1 MKMRRLC
8 SCIMA
13 LLLAVSMPLTA
24 LADDWYLDEG
34 SISVEANESG
44 QTVSQG
50 ETSKNDSAPVI
61 SQSRPESGSSGNSGS
76 GSSGNTD
83 SAPPASSEST
93 SNTVTITAGENTT
106 ANVTLNGVNIDASG
120 DSGKAAVEV
129 TGSGNVVIELDGNN
143 TVQSGNNHAGVEKN
157 NSGNLTITDDNK
169 TTGSLKATGGEGGA
183 GIGGGKGGNGS
194 NITISGGTVNATG
207 GENAAGIGGGGKSD
221 GFDGGNGSNITISG
235 GTVTAKGGIS
245 GAGIGG
251 AMGGTGSNIT
261 ISDGNVTAT
270 GGENAAGIGGGG
282 AYGAGSG
289 ITIKGGTVNA
299 NGGTDAAGIG
309 GGTHGNGSNITISGS
324 TTTATGGDPQE
335 ISDDKAV
342 GGGAG
347 IGGGAYGTSDKISVK
362 FTAQVTAEGK
372 GNAANIGNG
381 YASEAT
387 EKQKDK
393 VDLSGL
399 SSFGNVNGVSGSD
412 GGYHASNGSS
422 SSGGSSG
429 GSFVSF
435 FGSNSGS
442 NSSSS
447 PSHKTWTDVA
457 ADLGKITAS
466 DNKGNAL
473 GTVVWLNEEDTLKVT
488 APANNVL
495 VTGNKADLL
504 QLKEDGVKKI
514 NLQTNR
520 VNVSVSN
527 QVLDKITDSGGGF
540 QLTADGTTVSLSS
553 TDGNNQKTPGLK
565 LTADKQ
571 PEKGKLQVD
580 FLSEES
586 KEGAG
591 DVRESRN
598 KTLQVSTNAPEA
610 TLTIDQKYLQTL
622 ANSEFGKLALAVG
635 NLLATM
641 ENQLA
646 AITAQNGSGSI
657 SIDDNS
663 VIMYDLEFS
672 AADSSENNKLD
683 DVLNEINLKMEN
695 KAQGSSVLVAEVD
708 AKAAM
713 ASASLKVPGS
723 ALQSL
728 MDQGVEETALSVNG
742 ETTRF
747 KNVNLGKQIEDSQVE
762 MFVEM
767 VDVGGSQLPF
777 VNFRTHTDIQ

>member
-8 SCIMA
+8 AYIMA
-13 LLLAVSMPLTA
+13 LLLAASMPLTA
-24 LADDWYLDEG
+24 FA
-34 SISVEANESG
+34 VEAD
-44 QTVSQG
+44 VSQG
-50 ETSKNDSAPVI
+50 NVAINDTSVSHTKDGTERTDPHEGKVTVI
-61 SQSRPESGSSGNSGS
+61 QSNPSTPTNHNVSVNTSSGSS
-76 GSSGNTD
+76 
-83 SAPPASSEST
+83 
-93 SNTVTITAGENTT
+93 V
-106 ANVTLNGVNIDASG
+106 NVTLKDVNIDVSG
-120 DSGKAAVEV
+120 NSDKAAVEV
-129 TGSGNVVIELDGNN
+129 TGSGNVTIELDGTN
-143 TVQSGNNHAGVEKN
+143 TVKSGDNHAGVEKN
-157 NSGNLTITDDNK
+157 DGDSSGKLTITDDNE
-169 TTGSLKATGGEGGA
+169 TAGSLEATGGINGAGIGGAQGGNGSNITISGGNVTANGGEGGA
-183 GIGGGKGGNGS
+183 GIGGGGNGEGSDIAISSSTVNANGGTDAAGIGGGSNGDGS

-207 GENAAGIGGGGKSD
+207 GDPWQQRNQ
-221 GFDGGNGSNITISG
+221 
-235 GTVTAKGGIS
+235 
-245 GAGIGG
+245 
-251 AMGGTGSNIT
+251 
-261 ISDGNVTAT
+261 DGNVV
-270 GGENAAGIGGGG
+270 EE
-282 AYGAGSG
+282 
-289 ITIKGGTVNA
+289 K
-299 NGGTDAAGIG
+299 
-309 GGTHGNGSNITISGS
+309 
-324 TTTATGGDPQE
+324 P
-335 ISDDKAV
+335 

-347 IGGGAYGTSDKISVK
+347 IGGGANGKSDNITIKYN
-362 FTAQVTAEGK
+362 AQVTATGK
-372 GNAANIGNG
+372 GNAADIGNG

-399 SSFGNVNGVSGSD
+399 SSFGKVNGVSGGDGGFHASD
-412 GGYHASNGSS
+412 G
-422 SSGGSSG
+422 GGSSG

-447 PSHKTWTDVA
+447 PSYKSRLDVKA
-457 ADLGKITAS
+457 TLGKITS
-466 DNKGNAL
+466 TDNDGNDL
-473 GTVVWLNEEDTLKVT
+473 SNVVWLKEDSELDIT
-488 APANNVL
+488 AKEDKFS
-495 VTGNKADLL
+495 VTGSLSDLL
-504 QLKEDGVKKI
+504 KLKEEGISKI
-514 NLQTNR
+514 NLETKR

-580 FLSEES
+580 FRSEES

-610 TLTIDQKYLQTL
+610 TLSYNRKFLNAL
-622 ANSEFGKLALAVG
+622 MNSEFGKLALAVG

-657 SIDDNS
+657 SIGDKS

-672 AADSSENNKLD
+672 AADSSGNNKLD
-683 DVLNEINLKMEN
+683 DVLNEIKLKMEN
-695 KAQGSSVLVAEVD
+695 KAQGGSVLVAEVD

-728 MDQGVEETALSVNG
+728 MDQGIEETALSVNG
-742 ETTRF
+742 ETTSF
-747 KNVNLGKQIEDSQVE
+747 KNSNLLKQIQDSRLGSTATVTDKHIANDE
-762 MFVEM
+762 AKTWSEK
-767 VDVGGSQLPF
+767 VDKDGNVIISADDLL
-777 VNFRTHTDIQ
+777 